1 MIWAFLDNVVLQKE
15 QILFYYWSTHH
26 NGQQNCDP
34 SFHLFYTPNSAK
46 WSITNSVTDRLRSTS
61 ANENCS
67 QTIAPFNWAWML
79 NLCVCVFRPSPL
91 SKAWHR
97 VFFHFV
103 RVYLFPSLNLL
114 SWPDPL
120 KFGSVTQNPLIL
132 PTYQL
137 CESGLT
143 TFIQ

>member
-1 MIWAFLDNVVLQKE
+1 MTWGFLDNVVLRKE

-46 WSITNSVTDRLRSTS
+46 WSITNSVTDYVQPVQMKTVHKQLHLLTGLGCLTS
-61 ANENCS
+61 AC
-67 QTIAPFNWAWML
+67 AF
-79 NLCVCVFRPSPL
+79 VRPSPL